1 MRTLPRASILF
12 VIATLTPALS
22 TAEEESAARPDSPEA
37 PPAPETARPPSS
49 DARLEALEKKVV
61 SLEEQNK
68 SLTTQMADLQE
79 GQAQVSAEPPSD
91 LGKTKLFGFFA
102 TSFAKINYSRKD
114 SGLKLVIPLGDNGS
128 FLLTSLNVYLANQI
142 TQHLKF
148 LAELRFTYQPL
159 GTETS
164 REAYYVLPDGS
175 KMSLGTQYERTDT
188 TVRDPSSIQQ
198 YRLGG
203 VSMERVQATYTINDY
218 LGVTVGSFLTP
229 LGIWNV
235 DHGAPV
241 ILMTRAPAMQTQE
254 IAPLQQLGLQVF
266 GRAYIVG
273 GLSLDYAGTL
283 SNGRGPM
290 DQLMDLDDN
299 KALGLRWRLNYD
311 SDDFSASLGQYGYT
325 GKYTDTSKTVYVGPG
340 SSDYSVI
347 TNTTNQYTEYV
358 LANDLLIKLYGLRL
372 QSEAILRRVK
382 YQTSPVLSPQDFNG
396 NPALAGNYRAP
407 SFDARAI
414 YGLVAYELP
423 ESLTTRKLRV
433 TPFVYGERFI
443 LNDASLNNNKGTVY
457 SGGLNVKPYP
467 GTVVKLEVDR
477 VRFDDLVD
485 QMPDGTTKNQSNGT
499 MTVYTAQLAL
509 TF

>member
-1 MRTLPRASILF
+1 MRTLASASTLF
-12 VIATLTPALS
+12 AIATLTSTLSVAQAENAPTAGEPA
-22 TAEEESAARPDSPEA
+22 AAPTTETVPS
-37 PPAPETARPPSS
+37 PPA
-49 DARLEALEKKVV
+49 DARLEAIEKKVTD
-61 SLEEQNK
+61 LQEQNK
-68 SLTTQMADLQE
+68 NLAEQVAELQE
-79 GQAQVSAEPPSD
+79 SQAQGSAEPPSD
-91 LGKTKLFGFFA
+91 LGKTKVFGFFA
-102 TSFAKINYSRKD
+102 TSFAKVDWGKKD
-114 SGLKLVIPLGDNGS
+114 SALKLVIPIGDNS
-128 FLLTSLNVYLANQI
+128 TFLLTSLNVYLANQI

-164 REAYYVLPDGS
+164 QEAHYVLPDGS
-175 KMSLGTQYERTDT
+175 KVDLGSKYERTDT

-218 LGVTVGSFLTP
+218 LGVTVGRFLTP

-241 ILMTRAPAMQTQE
+241 ILTTRAPAMQTQE
-254 IAPLQQLGLQVF
+254 IAPLQQLGIQVF
-266 GRAYIVG
+266 GKAFLAG

-290 DQLMDLDDN
+290 DALMDLDDN
-299 KALGLRWRLNYD
+299 KAVGLRWRLNYD
-311 SDDFSASLGQYGYT
+311 TDDFSASLGQYGYT

-340 SSDYSVI
+340 SADCSVV

-372 QSEAILRRVK
+372 QSEAVLRRVK
-382 YQTSPVLSPQDFNG
+382 YQTSPVISPQDFNG
-396 NPALAGNYRAP
+396 NPALAGNYRSP

-423 ESLTTRKLRV
+423 ESLTTGKLRV

-443 LNDASLNNNKGTVY
+443 LNDASLNNNQGTVY
-457 SGGLNVKPYP
+457 AGGLNIKPYTS
-467 GTVVKLEVDR
+467 TVLKLEMDR
-477 VRFDDLVD
+477 VKFDDLVD
-485 QMPDGTTKNQSNGT
+485 LMPDGTTKSQSTGV
-499 MTVYTAQLAL
+499 MTVYTVQLAL